1 MTAPR
6 ERWLYRYAP
15 SDQEH
20 HIQFI
25 PIRRLSD
32 AEWDDVAQALNIVQ
46 RLLVPPNR
54 RISVSSF
61 LVGI

>member
-1 MTAPR
+1 
-6 ERWLYRYAP
+6 LYRYAP